1 MCIRDSSYVGISD
14 SATLDFTTESM
25 PDPLTDKDVVGSI
38 EAQAGIAKRFIQHST
53 IPVLNRMEWLQRH
66 RKGGNLSHQGITLTF
81 ADPMIDKVSR
91 FFPLSTYTNPT
102 AELLPNDW
110 AIWTKGSATIG
121 KVGATGTA
129 SIKDIDSKGVTVGV
143 DKKIDEHRMLG
154 AALRFGNDDT
164 GIGSSGTALATDA
177 YSLSMYGTLSN
188 DDATFVDVVVGIG
201 ILGTD
206 HLRKHETGT
215 VTGSRNGEQLFGS
228 VVYSGE
234 STKDQL
240 TISPYGRIDVGYT
253 ILSSY
258 SESGTNVALTYD
270 KQILKSGMISI
281 GALLDNTIKFGGIT
295 LKPSG
300 RLEYGADISSSSDAV
315 VSYVSDTSTD
325 YTLAVSKEASHN
337 FRAGLGIDLET
348 NGGWRFNAAYE
359 RNQAVNSG
367 YTDTISL
374 GASYLLNANT
384 QYTLSL
390 DGGDSFNARIKL
402 GLDVGLK
409 DDWFLHAG
417 HELEQIADSKYANTI
432 RLNATLTF

>member
-1 MCIRDSSYVGISD
+1 
-14 SATLDFTTESM
+14 
-25 PDPLTDKDVVGSI
+25 
-38 EAQAGIAKRFIQHST
+38 
-53 IPVLNRMEWLQRH
+53 
-66 RKGGNLSHQGITLTF
+66 
-81 ADPMIDKVSR
+81 
-91 FFPLSTYTNPT
+91 
-102 AELLPNDW
+102 
-110 AIWTKGSATIG
+110 
-121 KVGATGTA
+121 
-129 SIKDIDSKGVTVGV
+129 
-143 DKKIDEHRMLG
+143 
-154 AALRFGNDDT
+154 
-164 GIGSSGTALATDA
+164 
-177 YSLSMYGTLSN
+177 MYGTLSN
-188 DDATFVDVVVGIG
+188 DDTTFVDVVVGIG

-206 HLRKHETGT
+206 HLRKHETGSL
-215 VTGSRNGEQLFGS
+215 TGSRNGKQLFGS
-228 VVYSGE
+228 IVYSGE

-295 LKPSG
+295 LKPNG
-300 RLEYGADISSSSDAV
+300 RLEYGADISSASDAV

-374 GASYLLNANT
+374 SASYLLNANT
-384 QYTLSL
+384 QYTLFL
-390 DGGDSFNARIKL
+390 DGGDSSNARIKL

-409 DDWFLHAG
+409 NDWFLHAG
-417 HELEQIADSKYANTI
+417 HELEQIADSEYANTI